1 MPKFKSTADILKVVT
16 NLEHIRNAG
25 IIAHVDHGKTTL
37 TDFLLSAAG
46 MLSPSIAGKALAMDY
61 LEEEQKRGITI
72 QSANV
77 SLYYEIAG
85 KAYVINLIDTPGHVD
100 FSGRVTRSLRAIDG
114 CVVVVDAVEEVMVQT
129 ETVTRGALE
138 ERVRPSLF
146 INKMDRLFK
155 ELHLSPKAVQEK
167 LARIIRDFNGLIEL
181 YGEQPFRDEWKVSP
195 NAGNVAFGSAKDRW
209 GLNLNMIQE
218 KGLNFSD
225 VMSMYENEDYAT
237 LAEKAPLHESVLN
250 MIIKHTPLP
259 QVAQKYRI
267 PKILHGNVESE
278 AGQAM
283 VNCDK
288 NGPIVM
294 CTSDMR
300 VDPQAGVV
308 ATGRLFSGTVSSGKP
323 IHLIGARSDYRIQQ
337 VCLYMGQ
344 FREVV
349 GSLPCGNIP
358 ALLGLEKAY
367 SGETLSSV
375 RDITPFEVMH
385 YVSEPVVTIAVEPK
399 HSKDL
404 PRLIEQLRR
413 LSVEDPN
420 LVTKINEETG
430 EYLISGMGQLH
441 LDIASTWIRKAG
453 LEITT
458 STPIV
463 LYRETVR
470 KEGEVFEGKSPNKHS
485 RIFVK
490 VEPLQPDVMEL
501 IRKGEIS
508 DYTDKAKLAKILR
521 EHGWEPKEAKGVWRI
536 DEHRNILTDVTK
548 GLQRLDVVKDSITSA
563 LNWSFEEGPISQE
576 VVRGVKVS
584 LIDARIHEDPVH
596 TGPAQ
601 IMPAT
606 RRSLFASFLS
616 AEPTLLEPILKINV
630 KIPAEQVGNVT
641 RIVVSKRGKII
652 SMEQKEHIM
661 QVVGEIPT
669 AEAFDLSEVMRGAT
683 AGKAFWGTE
692 FSRWNFVP
700 ASLLGQLIR
709 DIRTRKGLPP
719 EPPKINDFID

>member
-1 MPKFKSTADILKVVT
+1 MPKFKSTEEVLKVVAD
-16 NLEHIRNAG
+16 LEHVRNAG

-37 TDFLLSAAG
+37 TDSLLSAAG
-46 MLSPSIAGKALAMDY
+46 LLSPSIAGKALAMDY

-72 QSANV
+72 QSANI
-77 SLYYEIAG
+77 SLYYEIGG
-85 KAYVINLIDTPGHVD
+85 KPYVINLIDTPGHVD

-138 ERVRPSLF
+138 ERVKPSLF

-155 ELHLSPKAVQEK
+155 ELHLSPKEIQAK

-181 YGEQPFRDEWKVSP
+181 YGEQQFRDKWKVNP
-195 NAGNVAFGSAKDRW
+195 NAGNVGFGSAKDRW

-218 KGLNFSD
+218 KGLNLSD
-225 VMSMYENEDYAT
+225 VMSLYENENYEE
-237 LAEKAPLHESVLN
+237 LSKRAPLHEAVLS
-250 MIIKHTPLP
+250 MIINHTPLP

-267 PKILHGNVESE
+267 PKIWHGNVESE
-278 AGQAM
+278 VGQAM

-288 NGPIVM
+288 DGPIVM
-294 CTSDMR
+294 CTSDMK

-308 ATGRLFSGTVSSGKP
+308 ATGRLFSGTVSSGAP
-323 IHLIGARSDYRIQQ
+323 VHLIGARADYRIQQ

-349 GSLPCGNIP
+349 RSLPCGNIP
-358 ALLGLEKAY
+358 ALLGLGKAY
-367 SGETLSSV
+367 SGETISSV
-375 RDITPFEVMH
+375 RDIIPFEVMQ

-413 LSVEDPN
+413 LSIEDPN

-430 EYLISGMGQLH
+430 EYLISGMGHLH

-470 KEGEVFEGKSPNKHS
+470 KEGKVFEGKSPNKHS

-490 VEPLQPDVMEL
+490 VEPLQPDVIGL

-521 EHGWEPKEAKGVWRI
+521 EHDWEPNEAKGVWRI
-536 DEHRNILTDVTK
+536 DEHNNILTDVTK
-548 GLQRLDVVKDSITSA
+548 GLQRLDVVKDSIISA
-563 LNWSFEEGPISQE
+563 FNWSFEDGPIAQE
-576 VVRGVKVS
+576 VVRVKVS
-584 LIDARIHEDPVH
+584 LVDAQIHEDPVH

-616 AEPTLLEPILKINV
+616 ADPTLLEPILKINV

-641 RIVVSKRGKII
+641 RIVVSKRGKIV
-652 SMEQKEHIM
+652 SMDQKEHIM
-661 QVVGEIPT
+661 QVIGEIPT
-669 AEAFDLSEVMRGAT
+669 SEAFDLAEVMRGAT

-700 ASLLGQLIR
+700 ASLVGEIIR
-709 DIRTRKGLPP
+709 EIRTRKGLPP
-719 EPPKINDFID
+719 EPPKINDFIG